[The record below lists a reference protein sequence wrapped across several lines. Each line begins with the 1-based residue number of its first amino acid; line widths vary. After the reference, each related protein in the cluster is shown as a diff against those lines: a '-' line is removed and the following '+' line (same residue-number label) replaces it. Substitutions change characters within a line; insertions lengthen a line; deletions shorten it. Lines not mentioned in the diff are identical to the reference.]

1 MPTEEQLSIGTHCS
15 SSVTR
20 KTQPRGSRRT
30 SPAQI
35 QTECSE
41 IRPHCA
47 FLDKPASNCGDPVTG
62 RVSEPRGIHRFRN
75 IESIKKRREITMKGK
90 LTRSNLAQTMPVH
103 ADPLSFTTASFRG
116 VNQVTFGY
124 RTKTDAAAVVL
135 PADLEIEENP
145 EVSVMFL
152 SYGFSS
158 VGPFREYIHIIHA
171 RFRGE
176 DVGFVPHIFIS
187 NERGMLAGREREGY
201 PKLLGEIDFDMN
213 QSNVYGLITARLSR
227 PAGVTLAQGIF
238 RPSEFVGEISADK
251 PQVVKALGLRVIG
264 SAVPGVPLAVCEFV
278 PSELEF
284 FSGEICSGDGTLM
297 FTGASQLP
305 TVHRLPIVGD
315 VKATAF
321 YNSAFRLHRPT
332 ETYPFNV

>member
-1 MPTEEQLSIGTHCS
+1 
-15 SSVTR
+15 
-20 KTQPRGSRRT
+20 
-30 SPAQI
+30 
-35 QTECSE
+35 
-41 IRPHCA
+41 
-47 FLDKPASNCGDPVTG
+47 
-62 RVSEPRGIHRFRN
+62 
-75 IESIKKRREITMKGK
+75 MKGK
-90 LTRSNLAQTMPVH
+90 LTRSNLAQTMPAH
-103 ADPLSFTTASFRG
+103 ADPLNFTNATFRG

-124 RTKTDAAAVVL
+124 RTNTDAAAAVL

-213 QSNVYGLITARLSR
+213 QSNVYGLTTARLSR
-227 PAGVTLAQGIF
+227 PSGITLAQGIF

-264 SAVPGVPLAVCEFV
+264 SAVPGGPLAVCEFV

-284 FSGEICSGDGTLM
+284 FSGEIWSGDGTLM
-297 FTGASQLP
+297 FTGASEFSA
-305 TVHRLPIVGD
+305 VHRLPIVGD

-332 ETYPFNV
+332 ETYPFIA

>member
-1 MPTEEQLSIGTHCS
+1 M
-15 SSVTR
+15 
-20 KTQPRGSRRT
+20 
-30 SPAQI
+30 
-35 QTECSE
+35 
-41 IRPHCA
+41 
-47 FLDKPASNCGDPVTG
+47 
-62 RVSEPRGIHRFRN
+62 
-75 IESIKKRREITMKGK
+75 TMKGK

-103 ADPLSFTTASFRG
+103 ADPLSFTSASFKG

-124 RTKTDAAAVVL
+124 RTKTDAAASVL

-176 DVGFVPHIFIS
+176 EVGFVPHIFIS

-213 QSNVYGLITARLSR
+213 QSNVYGLVTARLSR

-238 RPSEFVGEISADK
+238 RPSEFVGEISAAQ
-251 PQVVKALGLRVIG
+251 PQLVKALGLRVIG
-264 SAVPGVPLAVCEFV
+264 SAVPGGPLAVCEFV

-284 FSGEICSGDGTLM
+284 FSGEIWSGDGTLM
-297 FTGASQLP
+297 FTGASEFSA
-305 TVHRLPIVGD
+305 VHRLPIVGD

-321 YNSAFRLHRPT
+321 YNSSFRLHRPT
-332 ETYPFNV
+332 ETYPFNT